1 MKPLS
6 LAQIAAMTGGTLLC
20 GAPERHVHRVGTDS
34 RSTKPGDLFVAL
46 RGEKFD
52 GHTFLPTVAKLGAIA
67 AVVARKAPRPATEG
81 LGLIEVEDTQVALQ
95 RLAHAYRKMM
105 PAKVVGITGSS
116 GKTSTKE
123 FIASVLSRLAP
134 TRKTEGNLNNH
145 LGVPLTL
152 LSLDPTD
159 AWAVVE
165 MGMNH
170 PGEIAALC
178 DIALPDHGVITSIGW
193 AHIEFFPDQE
203 GIFHEKAW
211 LVRSLRG
218 GWAVLNGDDARLRTL
233 AGTLAAETVFPGSTP
248 DSFVQ
253 LKDPRWMG
261 DRMVFSARAGSE
273 AEPMEL
279 PVPGLHMVQNA
290 GLAIALGLKAGL
302 PLPEIREGLAAAQ
315 LPKSRVAL
323 RPLGKG
329 WLLDDAYNANP
340 DSMVAAFSTLA
351 LLEAGPQRFALL
363 GAMGELGAWSERLHR
378 WTGERAAEAG
388 ITHLFAVGEAAKPMV
403 EAAAARKVDA
413 RWFISKGALV
423 DAYRTLATGSDAVLV
438 KGSRSQAMEEVT
450 AALTGS

>member
-6 LAQIAAMTGGTLLC
+6 LAEIAAMTGGKLLN
-20 GAPERHVHRVGTDS
+20 GAAERRVHRVGTDS
-34 RSTKPGDLFVAL
+34 RTTKPGDLFVAL

-52 GHTFLPTVAKLGAIA
+52 GHTFLPTVAKMGAIA
-67 AVVARKAPRPATEG
+67 AIVARKAPRPVAEG
-81 LGLIEVEDTQVALQ
+81 LALIEVEDTQAALQ

-105 PAKVVGITGSS
+105 NAKIIGITGSS

-123 FIASVLSRLAP
+123 FIASVLAKLAP

-152 LSLDPTD
+152 LSLEPTD

-170 PGEIAALC
+170 PGEIGALC
-178 DIALPDHGVITSIGW
+178 EIALPDHGVISSIGW

-203 GIFHEKAW
+203 GIFHEKAS

-218 GWAVLNGDDARLRTL
+218 GWAILNGDDSRLRSL
-233 AGTLAAETVFPGSTP
+233 AGTLAAETIYSGTAP
-248 DSFVQ
+248 DNFVQ
-253 LKDPRWMG
+253 LKDPRWIG
-261 DRMVFSARAGSE
+261 DRMFFSARVGSE

-302 PLPEIREGLAAAQ
+302 PLTRIREGLAAAQ

-323 RPLGKG
+323 RRLSRG

-340 DSMVAAFSTLA
+340 DSMAAAFATLA
-351 LLEAGPQRFALL
+351 LLDAGPRRFALL

-388 ITHLFAVGEAAKPMV
+388 ITHLFAVGEAARPMV
-403 EAAAARKVDA
+403 EAAAARNVDA
-413 RWFISKGALV
+413 RWFASKGELV
-423 DAYRTLATGSDAVLV
+423 DAFRALATGTDAVLV
-438 KGSRSQAMEEVT
+438 KGSRSEAMEEVT
-450 AALTGS
+450 AALISS